1 MNLLVKSLECFS
13 MFLKDVSYAH
23 QSCMYLIQNAVNK
36 NSNIV
41 KYFYNLK

>member
-1 MNLLVKSLECFS
+1 

-23 QSCMYLIQNAVNK
+23 PCCISLIKNTT

-41 KYFYNLK
+41 KKKQLFSIFNIQMQLN